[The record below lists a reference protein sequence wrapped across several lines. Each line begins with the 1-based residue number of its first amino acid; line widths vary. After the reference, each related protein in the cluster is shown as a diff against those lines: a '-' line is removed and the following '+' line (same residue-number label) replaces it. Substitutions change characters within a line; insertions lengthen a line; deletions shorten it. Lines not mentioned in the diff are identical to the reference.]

1 MKYRFEEV
9 LLPTLGTSQHEI
21 YGRVPNGERTSYVMK
36 ARLVA
41 ICLILF
47 LSMGSNQALA
57 ATPKVGALCPKVG
70 LKSGSLI
77 CAKVSGKL
85 KWKIVKKSQT
95 ISYAAPNLATVADAS
110 VKFNY
115 SSSSKLKVTVKNLT
129 PSICA
134 LGIGELKPTDTPGL
148 CTISLSQSGNAFFRA
163 ASSVQFAVTFMGT
176 NLIDFNLPGA
186 LLLSQAT
193 FALSAIS
200 SSGLL
205 VSLNSSTLD
214 TCTVS
219 NFVLTL
225 IKLGPCTIVA
235 TQLGEGFI
243 PAAVEVNATTEV
255 SADRVTA
262 DLPDTI
268 SGFQVKAIYVVP
280 SDGVDNFKD
289 TNGYLAG
296 VLDGGNTY
304 LKGQLNLTVPIDRS
318 PMGYDIQYLKSSY
331 STDYLATHADA
342 SPTQTSDAYVLLN
355 EIKAM
360 ENPGDNRKDYIFFL
374 EVPGLGGSYCG
385 IANRPGMVA
394 VVAIQNIASDK
405 ICTGQLPPIFDDY
418 VSKTW
423 IHELFH
429 NFGVSHTIDD
439 PCDLMAGKPETLGTC
454 TSATKYTLD
463 KERTRYVGTSVQ
475 GADILKLRVWDGY
488 TSNMDLAAECITDLV
503 PRADSFLY
511 AYCPTGTRAIGALT
525 MCWNNVSSISLD
537 ELVNG
542 VWRSLGAGEHYAEF
556 WGGALSKWKCDNP
569 GYTNPW
575 KSVTV
580 DTSGIRHYRWLI
592 NNQVVQEMNIIW
604 VK

>member
-1 MKYRFEEV
+1 
-9 LLPTLGTSQHEI
+9 
-21 YGRVPNGERTSYVMK
+21 MK
-36 ARLVA
+36 ARIVT
-41 ICLILF
+41 ICMILF
-47 LSMGSNQALA
+47 LTIGSNQALA
-57 ATPKVGALCPKVG
+57 ATPKAGAPCSKVG

-85 KWKIVKKSQT
+85 KWKILKKSQT
-95 ISYAAPNLATVADAS
+95 ISYAAPNLATVADTS

-115 SSSSKLKVTVKNLT
+115 SSSSKLKVAVKNLT
-129 PSICA
+129 PSICTLDA
-134 LGIGELKPTDTPGL
+134 KELKPTGTSGL
-148 CTISLSQSGNAFFRA
+148 CTIALSQSGNKYFLA
-163 ASSVQFAVTFMGT
+163 ARPVQFTVTFMGT
-176 NLIDFNLPGA
+176 NLIEFKLPGA

-193 FALSAIS
+193 FAFSALS
-200 SSGLL
+200 SSGLI
-205 VSLNSSTLD
+205 VSLNSLTPD

-219 NFVLTL
+219 NFVLTFL
-225 IKLGPCTIVA
+225 KLGPCTIVA
-235 TQLGEGFI
+235 TQPGEGFI
-243 PAAVEVNATTEV
+243 PAAVEVSATTEI

-268 SGFQVKAIYVVP
+268 SGFQLKAIYVVP

-289 TNGYLAG
+289 TNGYLAS

-318 PMGYDIQYLKSSY
+318 PVGYDIQFLKSSY
-331 STDYLATHADA
+331 STEYLVTHADA
-342 SPTQTSDAYVLLN
+342 KPKQTSDGYVLLN

-374 EVPGLGGSYCG
+374 EVPGLGGTYCG
-385 IANRPGMVA
+385 LADRPGI
-394 VVAIQNIASDK
+394 VAIVAIENIASDK
-405 ICTGQLPPIFDDY
+405 ICTGKSLPYFDDY

-423 IHELFH
+423 VHELFH
-429 NFGVSHTIDD
+429 NFGVGHTIDD

-454 TSATKYTLD
+454 TATTKYTLD
-463 KERTRYVGTSVQ
+463 KERTRYVGTAVQ
-475 GADILKLRVWDGY
+475 GVDILKLRVWDGS
-488 TSNMDLAAECITDLV
+488 TANMNLAAECVTDLI
-503 PRADSFLY
+503 PRADGLLY

-537 ELVNG
+537 ELVDG
-542 VWRSLGAGEHYAEF
+542 IWKSLGAGEHYSEF
-556 WGGALSKWKCDNP
+556 WGGELSKWKCNDT

-575 KSVTV
+575 KKVTV
-580 DTSGIRHYRWLI
+580 DTPGIRHYRWLI